1 MMTDQSVT
9 ILRTISLKWLSIDP
23 LQYVGFLHSVTLN
36 S

>member
-1 MMTDQSVT
+1 MMTDKSVT
-9 ILRTISLKWLSIDP
+9 ILRTISLKWSSIGA